1 MPCFGKNPTRST
13 MPDSLRIQAL
23 LLISALLIIGGTPRS
38 IAAETARPNFIV
50 VMADDMGF
58 SDLGCYGGEIRT
70 PTIDQLAEE
79 GVRFSQF
86 YNCAICG
93 PSRASLMTGCYP
105 WKVGQAPGQSIFRNL
120 ERNCVTVMQL
130 LKANGY
136 QTCAVGRLDM
146 VTADDW
152 HDPAQVA
159 GAADRFLGS
168 ASNSPGN
175 YYREVKGT
183 DFSRYPKGTPW
194 FKDGKKWDRPDGPYS
209 TDLISDYVAEFIEE
223 SAESEKPFFIY
234 LSHYAPHWPLHAEE
248 KDITPCRALYQGKDR
263 KALMEARLQGQI
275 ASGLIPKGTT
285 LHSST
290 VNAKPA
296 AGGYLVDERM
306 AIHAA
311 MVESIDRSLA
321 RTMAALKKAGKQDNT
336 LILVL
341 SDNGAS
347 HQMVFDKGKVPDGVR
362 PGSADTFLNQGPA
375 VAALNNV
382 PFRNY
387 KVSNFEGGIASPLV
401 AWWPR
406 GLKGKGRITDR
417 LTHIADIMPTCLELA
432 GVRHPDEFDGRA
444 VIPLDGTSFVSAL
457 RDSAHESEK
466 SRFLAWPKAIREGR
480 WKLVLQNQAK
490 PELFDLSQDRNESKN
505 LAAQFPEK
513 VLKMKQRH
521 AELFRP

>member
-1 MPCFGKNPTRST
+1 
-13 MPDSLRIQAL
+13 
-23 LLISALLIIGGTPRS
+23 
-38 IAAETARPNFIV
+38 
-50 VMADDMGF
+50 
-58 SDLGCYGGEIRT
+58 
-70 PTIDQLAEE
+70 
-79 GVRFSQF
+79 
-86 YNCAICG
+86 
-93 PSRASLMTGCYP
+93 
-105 WKVGQAPGQSIFRNL
+105 
-120 ERNCVTVMQL
+120 MQL

-209 TDLISDYVAEFIEE
+209 TDLILDFVVEFIEE

-234 LSHYAPHWPLHAEE
+234 LSHYAPHWPLHAKE
-248 KDITPCRALYQGKDR
+248 KDIAPCRELYQGQER
-263 KALMEARLQGQI
+263 KALMEARLQRQI
-275 ASGLIPKGTT
+275 ASGLMPEGTT
-285 LHSST
+285 LPSSM

-296 AGGYLVDERM
+296 AGGYLANERM

-311 MVESIDRSLA
+311 MVESIDHSLA
-321 RTMAALKKAGKQDNT
+321 RTMTALKKAGKRNNT

-347 HQMVFDKGKVPDGVR
+347 HQMSYDKGKVPDGSR

-417 LTHIADIMPTCLELA
+417 LTHISDIMPTCLELA
-432 GVRHPDEFDGRA
+432 GVTYPNQFEGRK
-444 VIPLDGTSFVSAL
+444 VIPLDGESFVSAL
-457 RDSAHESEK
+457 RAQDEAAPA
-466 SRFLAWPKAIREGR
+466 RILAWPKAVRDGD
-480 WKLVLQNQAK
+480 WKLVWQNPAK
-490 PELFDLSQDRNESKN
+490 PELFNIGKDRNEMKN
-505 LAAQFPEK
+505 LVAEFQER
-513 VLKMKQRH
+513 VRKMKQIH
-521 AELFRP
+521 AEIFRP